1 MRLPNPFADETS
13 ATTNAPAPGDPE
25 SAGAAQ
31 SLIARLE
38 RLQDIA
44 AHSDAAADEI
54 AQAELLLSAALAD
67 CADSY
72 IVSAADRLRAAQRLM
87 SGLDDD
93 AAAPHS

>member
-1 MRLPNPFADETS
+1 MRLPNPFADETP
-13 ATTNAPAPGDPE
+13 ATATAPAPGDL

-38 RLQDIA
+38 RLQEIA
-44 AHSDAAADEI
+44 DHSDAAADEI
-54 AQAELLLSAALAD
+54 AQAELLLSATLAD